1 MGGRVRAQGV
11 PHWKGSPRV
20 LRGVRVRGGPCAVP
34 PPPDGST
41 GGRPPRGLAVPVVG
55 GGAFGAVSSPRP
67 GLFPAARQSGSSF
80 PPPRASPVLPPPPPT
95 PGPQFPQAGSPHG
108 RGARRTPGG
117 SVGRTRVGCGSGPG
131 ALPSSPSSSVGG
143 EAERWGPG
151 GVGGHEGGG
160 GAAAPVGA
168 QRWLRVLSSEVRQR
182 GVGARLCRGQSRA
195 IAAFLLP
202 FLIGKKKKIPRQW
215 LDLSLVEISS
225 WPSEPPLFSSFST
238 STKAK
243 SSPVP
248 EKRASGFSLHLFP
261 AAFPWPGHLSSSRT
275 GPAPQPRL
283 LEALLPVGFIL
294 VFSPWYCIVLGNH
307 LNCREV

>member
-1 MGGRVRAQGV
+1 MSV
-11 PHWKGSPRV
+11 
-20 LRGVRVRGGPCAVP
+20 GVRVRSRPRPMAAPGAAPPAGSPCPLWGGGVRCRFLAPPGTVPGSPAKRLLVP
-34 PPPDGST
+34 PSPGIP
-41 GGRPPRGLAVPVVG
+41 GLA
-55 GGAFGAVSSPRP
+55 
-67 GLFPAARQSGSSF
+67 
-80 PPPRASPVLPPPPPT
+80 PPPPT

-151 GVGGHEGGG
+151 GGGGHEVG